1 MALGFLG
8 GSPGKITTSEFTK
21 KIRSILRKR
30 GWSKI
35 DIEDVARVLQ
45 RDFDAGSGTSTIT
58 RSEFEDRMDWFREHK
73 NEHRID
79 NGQIQ
84 ELEEVMQ
91 EFLE

>member
-8 GSPGKITTSEFTK
+8 GSPGKITKSEFKK
-21 KIRSILRKR
+21 KIRMILRKR

-35 DIEDVARVLQ
+35 DIDDVERVFQ

-58 RSEFEDRMDWFREHK
+58 RSEFKDRMDWFREHR

-79 NGQIQ
+79 KGQID
-84 ELEEVMQ
+84 ELEEVME